1 MELKPSA
8 TDIWQESW
16 NRDPIQEGFCPT
28 SAFRSTEEDIPIQPE
43 DTSAPE
49 CQAGAPLRP
58 KPRSL
63 QDLGLP
69 EIFVADLVLKHC
81 FYLKV
86 FTLTTLRDRLK
97 LPPTVIS
104 DLLDYLQKEEYLE
117 IRGPDPFKPACN
129 TLGLS
134 NRYALT
140 DGGNKRAAQ
149 LLEYDAYVG
158 PVPVSLEDYWQQ
170 VQVQSLK
177 STPVTPARLSQAFE
191 GLVLSPEMLE
201 KLGPA
206 SVSGKPLFL
215 YGPPGNGKTSIAL
228 RLGQVWDD
236 AILVPY
242 AIYVEGNV
250 IRVFDEITHRPL
262 TTSANTNGANT
273 KGANGNGEC
282 DHRWVP
288 CFRPTVIVG
297 GELNVGMMDL
307 SFNPTMKYYEAPLQL
322 KANNGLFIV
331 DDLGRQRIPA
341 QELLNRWI
349 IPLENH
355 QDFLCL
361 HTGQKFAI
369 PFDQFIIFA
378 TNLEPQTLMDAAF
391 LRRIRAKVKVNH
403 VTREQYQEIFGLV
416 CQQHQVDTNGEVVEY
431 LLTTYYDG
439 GQRPMDACHPRDLIE
454 LIVDYCTFHGI
465 SPSLSRENIN
475 RACGIYFVE

>member
-1 MELKPSA
+1 M
-8 TDIWQESW
+8 
-16 NRDPIQEGFCPT
+16 
-28 SAFRSTEEDIPIQPE
+28 
-43 DTSAPE
+43 
-49 CQAGAPLRP
+49 
-58 KPRSL
+58 
-63 QDLGLP
+63 
-69 EIFVADLVLKHC
+69 
-81 FYLKV
+81 
-86 FTLTTLRDRLK
+86 
-97 LPPTVIS
+97 
-104 DLLDYLQKEEYLE
+104 
-117 IRGPDPFKPACN
+117 
-129 TLGLS
+129 
-134 NRYALT
+134 
-140 DGGNKRAAQ
+140 
-149 LLEYDAYVG
+149 
-158 PVPVSLEDYWQQ
+158 
-170 VQVQSLK
+170 
-177 STPVTPARLSQAFE
+177 
-191 GLVLSPEMLE
+191 
-201 KLGPA
+201 
-206 SVSGKPLFL
+206 
-215 YGPPGNGKTSIAL
+215 
-228 RLGQVWDD
+228 GQVWDD

-262 TTSANTNGANT
+262 TTGANGN
-273 KGANGNGEC
+273 GANGNGEC

-297 GELNVGMMDL
+297 GELTVGMMDL

-416 CQQHQVDTNGEVVEY
+416 CQQHQLDTNGEVVEY

-454 LIVDYCTFHGI
+454 LIVDYSTFNDI
-465 SPSLSRENIN
+465 SRSLSRENLD

>member
-1 MELKPSA
+1 MEAKGATSIWKDGWKPHPV
-8 TDIWQESW
+8 QESAA
-16 NRDPIQEGFCPT
+16 DESPFPVTGQDFSG
-28 SAFRSTEEDIPIQPE
+28 SADAKAVRRESKGPFRP
-43 DTSAPE
+43 
-49 CQAGAPLRP
+49 R
-58 KPRSL
+58 PRSL

-81 FYLKV
+81 FYMKI
-86 FTLTTLRDRLK
+86 FTLVELKERLK
-97 LPPTVIS
+97 LPPTLIS
-104 DLLDYLQKEEYLE
+104 DILDYLRTEEYLE
-117 IRGPDPFKPACN
+117 IRGPDPLKPASS

-140 DGGNKRAAQ
+140 EGGKKRAAQ

-170 VQVQSLK
+170 VQGQSLK
-177 STPVTPARLSQAFE
+177 FTPVTLERLRQAFND
-191 GLVLSPEMLE
+191 LVLAPEMLE

-215 YGPPGNGKTSIAL
+215 YGPPGNGKTTIAL
-228 RLGQVWDD
+228 RMGQIWDD

-242 AIYVEGNV
+242 AMYVEGNV
-250 IRVFDEITHRPL
+250 IRVFDEINHKPFP
-262 TTSANTNGANT
+262 NGGHSNS
-273 KGANGNGEC
+273 EC
-282 DHRWVP
+282 DQRWVA
-288 CFRPTVIVG
+288 CCRPTVIVG
-297 GELNVGMMDL
+297 GELTVDMMDL
-307 SFNPTMKYYEAPLQL
+307 SFNPTMKFYEAPLQL

-331 DDLGRQRIPA
+331 DDLGRQRISA

-349 IPLENH
+349 IPLENR
-355 QDFLCL
+355 QDFLRL

-369 PFDQFIIFA
+369 PFDQFLIFA
-378 TNLEPQTLMDAAF
+378 TNIEPHKLMDAAF

-403 VTREQYQEIFGLV
+403 VTREQFKEIFHLV
-416 CQQHQVDTNGEVVEY
+416 CRQHRLEANGDQGDLVEY

-454 LIVDYCTFHGI
+454 QILDYCTFHRL
-465 SPSLSRENIN
+465 PPTLSRENLD

>member
-1 MELKPSA
+1 MEAKSSV
-8 TDIWQESW
+8 TDIWQERW
-16 NRDPIQEGFCPT
+16 NRDPRKEGFSPT
-28 SAFRSTEEDIPIQPE
+28 STFPSTEEDIPIQPE
-43 DTSAPE
+43 DRSAPE

-86 FTLTTLRDRLK
+86 FTLTELRDRLK

-140 DGGNKRAAQ
+140 NGGNKRAAQ

-215 YGPPGNGKTSIAL
+215 YGPPGNGKTSIAQ
-228 RLGQVWDD
+228 RMGQVWDD

-262 TTSANTNGANT
+262 TSGAHSN
-273 KGANGNGEC
+273 GANGNGEC

-297 GELNVGMMDL
+297 GELTVGMMDL

-322 KANNGLFIV
+322 KANNGLFVV
-331 DDLGRQRIPA
+331 DDLGRQRMPA

-403 VTREQYQEIFGLV
+403 VTRDQYKEIFRRV
-416 CQQHQVDTNGEVVEY
+416 CQQYQMDPNGDAVEY

-439 GQRPMDACHPRDLIE
+439 GQRFMDACHPRDLIE
-454 LIVDYCTFHGI
+454 QILDYSTFHGI
-465 SPSLSRENIN
+465 SPNLSRESLD

>member
-1 MELKPSA
+1 MESKPSA
-8 TDIWQESW
+8 TDI
-16 NRDPIQEGFCPT
+16 RQEGWRGEPMQEGSL
-28 SAFRSTEEDIPIQPE
+28 SAGTFGLTEQDAPSQCEGSP
-43 DTSAPE
+43 PE
-49 CQAGAPLRP
+49 CQIGAPHRP

-69 EIFVADLVLKHC
+69 EIFVADLVMKHS

-86 FTLTTLRDRLK
+86 FTLTELRDRLK
-97 LPPTVIS
+97 IPSTITS
-104 DLLDYLQKEEYLE
+104 DILDYLQKEEYLE
-117 IRGPDPFKPACN
+117 MRGPDPLKPACN

-140 DGGNKRAAQ
+140 DRGNKRAAQ

-158 PVPVSLEDYWQQ
+158 PAPVSLEDYWQQ
-170 VQVQSLK
+170 VQTQSLQ
-177 STPVTPARLSQAFE
+177 SAPVTPDRLREAFT
-191 GLVLSPEMLE
+191 GLVISADMLG

-215 YGPPGNGKTSIAL
+215 YGPAGNGKTSIAL
-228 RLGQVWDD
+228 RLGKVWDD

-242 AIYVEGNV
+242 AMYVEGNV
-250 IRVFDEITHRPL
+250 IRIFDEINHRPL
-262 TTSANTNGANT
+262 TNHADG
-273 KGANGNGEC
+273 KGEC
-282 DHRWVP
+282 DCRWVP
-288 CFRPTVIVG
+288 CQRPTVIVG
-297 GELNVGMMDL
+297 GELTVGMMDL
-307 SFNPTMKYYEAPLQL
+307 AFNSTMKYYEAPLQL

-349 IPLENH
+349 IPLENG

-369 PFDQFIIFA
+369 PFDQFIVFA
-378 TNLEPQTLMDAAF
+378 TNMDPKSLIDPAF

-403 VTREQYQEIFGLV
+403 VTREQFKEIFRLV
-416 CQQHQVDTNGEVVEY
+416 CQQHQLDTNDDMVEY

-454 LIVDYCTFHGI
+454 QILDYSTFNRI
-465 SPSLSRENIN
+465 PPTLSRENLD
-475 RACGIYFVE
+475 RACGTYFVD